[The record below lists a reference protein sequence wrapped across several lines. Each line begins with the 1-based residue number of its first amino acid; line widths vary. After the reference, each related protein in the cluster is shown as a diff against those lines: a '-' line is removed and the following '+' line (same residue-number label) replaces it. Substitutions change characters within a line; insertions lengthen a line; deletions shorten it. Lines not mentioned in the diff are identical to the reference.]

1 MENESLIK
9 IASLEQHYKQMQEN
23 LALVDN
29 QILELGQFKE
39 SLLHIINTKEKE
51 MLSSLGKGIHI
62 KTLIDNKNKLYVH
75 VGANV
80 IVKKT
85 PQETLKVLDNQI
97 TIFKEARLQI
107 AAQLNNYAEQLNTL
121 VSQIENQ

>member
-9 IASLEQHYKQMQEN
+9 IANLEQHYKQMQES
-23 LALVDN
+23 LALIDN
-29 QILELGQFKE
+29 QILELEQFKE
-39 SLLHIINTKEKE
+39 SLIHIINTKEKE

-62 KTLIDNKNKLYVH
+62 KTLMDNKNELYVH

-97 TIFKEARLQI
+97 TIFKEARLQM
-107 AAQLNNYAEQLNTL
+107 AVQLNNYTEQLNTL
-121 VSQIENQ
+121 VSQIDNQ

>member
-9 IASLEQHYKQMQEN
+9 IANLEQQYKQMQEN

-29 QILELGQFKE
+29 QILELEQFKE

-51 MLSSLGKGIHI
+51 MLSSLGKGIHVR
-62 KTLIDNKNKLYVH
+62 TLLENKNELYVH

-85 PQETLKVLDNQI
+85 PQETLKVLDAQI

-107 AAQLNNYAEQLNTL
+107 AAQLNNCAEQLNTL